1 VTKLGI
7 GIIGTGFIGQVH
19 ARAALLA
26 GAHVVAAVA
35 SSPERSLLAGE
46 LLSAEKRLLT
56 ADELMRDPDIDV
68 VHICTPNSLHVQ
80 LAQAAI
86 AHGRHVVCEKPL
98 ATNVPDAER
107 LAEAARAAGVVA
119 AVPLAYRYHAMVR
132 EARSRVLAGD
142 LGAVHV
148 IHGSY
153 LQDWCL
159 PAGNRNWRMDAGL
172 GGASRA
178 IADIGTHWCDLVE
191 WMSGQ
196 RITEVSATVET
207 VIPKRPV
214 VSRQTFVPGNGDA
227 DSDWETVDTE
237 DAACMVFRASGDIIG
252 TLTVSQVAPG
262 RKNRIWIEFDGPQGS
277 LVFDEDRP
285 DRLWFGTIGGNQ
297 EILREPAA
305 LSPDAQRV
313 STLPAG
319 HHEGFLD
326 AFAAFLGDVYGAV
339 DGGPA
344 LYPDFTDGLRSV
356 RITEAVLRSSAERA
370 WVEVGA

>member
-1 VTKLGI
+1 
-7 GIIGTGFIGQVH
+7 
-19 ARAALLA
+19 
-26 GAHVVAAVA
+26 
-35 SSPERSLLAGE
+35 
-46 LLSAEKRLLT
+46 
-56 ADELMRDPDIDV
+56 
-68 VHICTPNSLHVQ
+68 
-80 LAQAAI
+80 
-86 AHGRHVVCEKPL
+86 
-98 ATNVPDAER
+98 
-107 LAEAARAAGVVA
+107 
-119 AVPLAYRYHAMVR
+119 
-132 EARSRVLAGD
+132 
-142 LGAVHV
+142 
-148 IHGSY
+148 
-153 LQDWCL
+153 
-159 PAGNRNWRMDAGL
+159 MDAGL

-178 IADIGTHWCDLVE
+178 FADIGTHWCDLVE
-191 WMSGQ
+191 WISGQ

-214 VSRQTFVPGNGDA
+214 VSRQTFVPGSGDA